1 MEAQLLLKTLGW
13 SALINMALLL
23 YWFLVVA
30 FARDWVYRW
39 HSKWFP
45 LSRER
50 FNEIHYQGMLILKVL
65 LFFFN
70 IVPYLALRLVL

>member
-39 HSKWFP
+39 HSKWLP